1 MGRERWCLGL
11 LSPSL
16 SYAPWGLTPTRS
28 PGVRQAWEVQPPGWA
43 SGAQSRAGK
52 GRGRS
57 SSSPEALSPAHVG
70 GPQGPAPSSRGWG

>member
-11 LSPSL
+11 LSPNL

-52 GRGRS
+52 
-57 SSSPEALSPAHVG
+57 VG
-70 GPQGPAPSSRGWG
+70 ESIQKDTQEIYNM